1 MSFYSKASKILT
13 NKYLLYFIVFL
24 AVTNVFGYLVMN
36 QLNAVIFFALVG
48 TIASF
53 FSKNMIVVLII
64 CMIATN
70 MLMSNKSVREGLE
83 NATAKASSST
93 KQEKQAKPSPT
104 TISTSTNNDAPILP
118 PSDINNMDLNKGMDM
133 DNSSDP
139 TADVSPMTTMNKKQS
154 KNGSSS
160 RIDYAS
166 TLEEAY
172 DNLDKILGGDGI
184 KNLTMDTQNL
194 MSKQQELFQTMQTM
208 TPMLNQAKQMLEG
221 FDMKS
226 LQGLAGLAT
235 NFTSGITGEK
245 EKK

>member
-1 MSFYSKASKILT
+1 MSFYSKASKLLT

-24 AVTNVFGYLVMN
+24 AVTNIFGYLAMN

-48 TIASF
+48 VITSF
-53 FSKNMIVVLII
+53 FSKNMIIVLII
-64 CMIATN
+64 CMFATN
-70 MLMSNKSVREGLE
+70 MLMSNKTMREGLE
-83 NATAKASSST
+83 NATDPNKDEKASRPT
-93 KQEKQAKPSPT
+93 PPPPTSPP
-104 TISTSTNNDAPILP
+104 ISNDSPILP
-118 PSDINNMDLNKGMDM
+118 PSDINNMDMNKSM
-133 DNSSDP
+133 DNSTDP
-139 TADVSPMTTMNKKQS
+139 LGDISPMTTMNKKQN

-235 NFTSGITGEK
+235 NFTSGEK
-245 EKK
+245 EKKPN